1 MKQIYIIEHLDPRI
15 WKWNFIEYKHIS
27 EIVGKKNLWFTNI
40 KRKNIK
46 LEKLGKCFKQ
56 SVREMNL
63 EDACV
68 LDPDAKQTLTTTDS
82 KQFQYFIFGGIMG
95 DYPPRKRTKEELTQF
110 LPNTQKRNISK
121 KQFSTDN
128 AVFVVKRIVEGEKLE
143 DMKFKNNI
151 TIKTG
156 EFESVDLPFCYPI
169 VNGKPFM
176 SEELLKFIK
185 NKKGF

>member
-1 MKQIYIIEHLDPRI
+1 MVIYIIEHLDPRI
-15 WKWNFIEYKHIS
+15 WKWNYLEYKHIS
-27 EIVGKKNLWFTNI
+27 EIVGKDNLWFTNI
-40 KRKNIK
+40 KRENKK

-56 SVREMNL
+56 SVKEMKLNN
-63 EDACV
+63 ACV
-68 LDPDAKQTLTTTDS
+68 LDPDSKQTLVPNDS
-82 KQFQYFIFGGIMG
+82 KNFEYFIFGGIMG

-110 LPNTQKRNISK
+110 VPDMQTRNIGK

-128 AVFVVKRIVEGEKLE
+128 AVFVVKRIIEGEKLE
-143 DMKFKNNI
+143 NMKFQNKI

-176 SEELLKFIK
+176 SDELLKFIK